1 MLPIGVACAIG
12 PVLARQSMSAQQAPQ
27 TEPQQSGVLPPHIDL
42 LTHLCVL
49 RSQLSSVQPLPSLQ
63 SEFWL
68 H

>member
-1 MLPIGVACAIG
+1 
-12 PVLARQSMSAQQAPQ
+12 MSAQQAPQ